1 MLRILLADDHELTR
15 SGLRYLLEKHDGWS
29 VCGEAA
35 NGRMAVEMAE
45 KLRPDFAIL
54 DMSMPELNGLE
65 ATRQILKKQPQL
77 KVLIFTMHE
86 TERVIVDV
94 LEAGARGV
102 VLKSD
107 AGENM
112 VAAVESISK
121 GRRFF
126 TSRVAETVV
135 DAYLSKKPSAEMPD
149 SPPPVLTQ
157 REREVV
163 QLLAEG
169 KSNKEVAGRLGISA
183 RTAEGHRSEVM
194 RKLKLGS
201 LAELIRFAIRNGS
214 CRRSQPGR
222 SPSEPSV
229 LDKLFPR
236 FRLNLA

>member
-1 MLRILLADDHELTR
+1 MRILLADDHELTR
-15 SGLRYLLEKHDGWS
+15 SGLRYLLEKHEDWS
-29 VCGEAA
+29 VCGEAS
-35 NGRMAVEMAE
+35 NGRLAVEMAE

-54 DMSMPELNGLE
+54 DMSMPEMNGLE

-77 KVLIFTMHE
+77 NILIFTMHE

-94 LEAGARGV
+94 MEAGARGV

-107 AGENM
+107 VGENM

-135 DAYLSKKPSAEMPD
+135 EAYLSKRLEGEKDDPASQFI
-149 SPPPVLTQ
+149 LTT

-169 KSNKEVAGRLGISA
+169 KSNKEVADRLGISA
-183 RTAEGHRSEVM
+183 RTAEGHRSEIM

-201 LAELIRFAIRNGS
+201 LADLVRFAIRNGIV
-214 CRRSQPGR
+214 Q
-222 SPSEPSV
+222 
-229 LDKLFPR
+229 
-236 FRLNLA
+236 A

>member
-15 SGLRYLLEKHDGWS
+15 SGLRYLLEKHEDWS
-29 VCGEAA
+29 VCGEAS

-54 DMSMPELNGLE
+54 DMSMPEMNGLE

-77 KVLIFTMHE
+77 NILIFTMHE

-94 LEAGARGV
+94 MEAGARGV

-107 AGENM
+107 VGENM

-135 DAYLSKKPSAEMPD
+135 EAYLSKRLEGEKDDPASQFI
-149 SPPPVLTQ
+149 LTT

-169 KSNKEVAGRLGISA
+169 KSNKEVADRLGISA
-183 RTAEGHRSEVM
+183 RTAEGHRSEIM

-201 LAELIRFAIRNGS
+201 LADLVRFAIRNGIV
-214 CRRSQPGR
+214 Q
-222 SPSEPSV
+222 
-229 LDKLFPR
+229 
-236 FRLNLA
+236 A

>member
-15 SGLRYLLEKHDGWS
+15 SGLRYLLEKHEDWS
-29 VCGEAA
+29 VCGEAS
-35 NGRMAVEMAE
+35 NGRLAVEMAE

-54 DMSMPELNGLE
+54 DMSMPEMNGLE

-77 KVLIFTMHE
+77 NILIFTMHE

-94 LEAGARGV
+94 MEAGARGV

-107 AGENM
+107 VGENM

-135 DAYLSKKPSAEMPD
+135 EAYLSKRLDGEKDDPASQFI
-149 SPPPVLTQ
+149 LTT

-169 KSNKEVAGRLGISA
+169 KSNKEVADRLGISA
-183 RTAEGHRSEVM
+183 RTAEGHRSEIM

-201 LAELIRFAIRNGS
+201 LADLVRFAIRNGIV
-214 CRRSQPGR
+214 Q
-222 SPSEPSV
+222 
-229 LDKLFPR
+229 
-236 FRLNLA
+236 A